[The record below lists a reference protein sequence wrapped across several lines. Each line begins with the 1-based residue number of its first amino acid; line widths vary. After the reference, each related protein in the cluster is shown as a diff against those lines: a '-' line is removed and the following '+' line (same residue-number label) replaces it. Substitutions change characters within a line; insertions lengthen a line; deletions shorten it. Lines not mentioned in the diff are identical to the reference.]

1 MLVGLEYMLSDI
13 LELHLVFCTNSLT
26 CDREGSRSISETER
40 EVRTLREF
48 LRLEN
53 EMNYRLAP
61 AKFLYL
67 LPACSDG

>member
-1 MLVGLEYMLSDI
+1 MLSEI

-26 CDREGSRSISETER
+26 CNREGCRSIGETKC

-48 LRLEN
+48 LRLED
-53 EMNYRLAP
+53 EMNNRLAP

-67 LPACSDG
+67 LPASSDG